1 MLDEPAA
8 PKKRDPRA
16 LNAYRHGLTG
26 QVHIFS
32 PADQVAYEKHCKSI
46 HQSLAPVGGIET
58 DLAQAIAVDRWR
70 LNRAGGIEGSIFAI
84 GTGQIKDGSHNNP
97 EVDVAIAQARTWL
110 AEGKNL
116 QLLSLYEHRIQRRV
130 EKNLGLLRQLQQDR
144 KAALEQVVEEVSD
157 LIEFAEKQGETFDI
171 ARDYPREAI
180 SPQFDFSNALILRL
194 VAHRRRL
201 KNSKRLF
208 PQAMKPLQ
216 TPAGRA
222 DVASIS
228 GYGAKSTGHGDRW
241 LAEDQ

>member
-26 QVHIFS
+26 QVHILT

-46 HQSLAPVGGIET
+46 HQSLAPVGGLET
-58 DLAQAIAVDRWR
+58 DLAQAIADDRWR
-70 LNRAGGIEGSIFAI
+70 LNHAAGIEGSIFAI
-84 GTGQIKDGSHNNP
+84 GTGHLKLDSPNNP
-97 EVDVAIAQARTWL
+97 EVDVAIGQARTWL
-110 AEGKNL
+110 AEGKNI
-116 QLLSLYEHRIQRRV
+116 QLLSLYEHRIQRHV

-144 KAALEQVVEEVSD
+144 KAALEQVVEQVAD
-157 LIEFAEKQGETFDI
+157 LIELAEKQGEAFDI
-171 ARDYPREAI
+171 ERDYPREAI
-180 SPQFDFSNALILRL
+180 PPQFDFSNALILRL

-201 KNSKRLF
+201 KDTKRWF
-208 PQAMKPLQ
+208 TPAKKPLK

-228 GYGAKSTGHGDRW
+228 GYGPKSAGRGQF
-241 LAEDQ
+241 AG

>member
-32 PADQVAYEKHCKSI
+32 PADQVAYEKHSKSI
-46 HQSLAPVGGIET
+46 HESLAPVGGIET

-70 LNRAGGIEGSIFAI
+70 LNHAAGIEGSIFAI

-97 EVDVAIAQARTWL
+97 
-110 AEGKNL
+110 
-116 QLLSLYEHRIQRRV
+116 
-130 EKNLGLLRQLQQDR
+130 
-144 KAALEQVVEEVSD
+144 
-157 LIEFAEKQGETFDI
+157 DI
-171 ARDYPREAI
+171 ARDYPHEAI
-180 SPQFDFSNALILRL
+180 PPQFDFSNALILRL

-228 GYGAKSTGHGDRW
+228 GYGAKSTGHGQF
-241 LAEDQ
+241 AG